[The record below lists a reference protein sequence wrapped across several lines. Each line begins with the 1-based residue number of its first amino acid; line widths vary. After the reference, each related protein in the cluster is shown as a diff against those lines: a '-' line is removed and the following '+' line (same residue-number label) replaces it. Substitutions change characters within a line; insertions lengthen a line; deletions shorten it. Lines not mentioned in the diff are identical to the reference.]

1 MNDMMQQPQ
10 QQEEP
15 QVTLTVKASWLNIII
30 GGLEEIPHKFSRP
43 VIDSVSQQARA
54 QLENRPEGPLSSKV
68 IN

>member
-1 MNDMMQQPQ
+1 MNDMMQQP

-15 QVTLTVKASWLNIII
+15 QVTLTVKTSWLNIII
-30 GGLEEIPHKFSRP
+30 AGLEEIPHKFSRP
-43 VIDSVSQQARA
+43 VIDSISQQAKA

>member
-10 QQEEP
+10 QEEQ
-15 QVTLTVKASWLNIII
+15 QVTLTVKTSWLNIII
-30 GGLEEIPHKFSRP
+30 AGLEEIPHKFSRP

-54 QLENRPEGPLSSKV
+54 QLENRPQGPLASKV

>member
-1 MNDMMQQPQ
+1 MNDMMQQP

-15 QVTLTVKASWLNIII
+15 QVTLTVKASWLNVIL

-43 VIDSVSQQARA
+43 VIDSVSQQART
-54 QLENRPEGPLSSKV
+54 QLENRPQGPLSTKV

>member
-1 MNDMMQQPQ
+1 MNDMMQQP

-15 QVTLTVKASWLNIII
+15 QVTLTVKTSWLNIII
-30 GGLEEIPHKFSRP
+30 AGLEEIPHKFSRP

-54 QLENRPEGPLSSKV
+54 QLENKPQGPLASKV

>member
-1 MNDMMQQPQ
+1 MNDMMQPQ

-15 QVTLTVKASWLNIII
+15 QVTLTLKASWLNVIIA
-30 GGLEEIPHKFSRP
+30 GLEEIPHKFSRQ

-54 QLENRPEGPLSSKV
+54 QLENKPQGPLSSKV

>member
-1 MNDMMQQPQ
+1 MNDMMQQP

-15 QVTLTVKASWLNIII
+15 QVTLTVKTSWLNIII
-30 GGLEEIPHKFSRP
+30 AGLEEIPHKFSRP

-54 QLENRPEGPLSSKV
+54 QLENRPQGPLSSKV

>member
-1 MNDMMQQPQ
+1 MNDMMQPQ

-15 QVTLTVKASWLNIII
+15 QVTLTLKASWLNVIMA
-30 GGLEEIPHKFSRP
+30 GLEEIPHKFSRP

-54 QLENRPEGPLSSKV
+54 QLENKPQGPLSSKV

>member
-10 QQEEP
+10 QEEQ
-15 QVTLTVKASWLNIII
+15 QVTLTVKTSWLNIII
-30 GGLEEIPHKFSRP
+30 AGLEEIPHKFSRP

-54 QLENRPEGPLSSKV
+54 QLENRPEGPLASKV

>member
-10 QQEEP
+10 QEEQ
-15 QVTLTVKASWLNIII
+15 QVTLTVKTSWLNIII
-30 GGLEEIPHKFSRP
+30 AGLEEIPHKFSRP

-54 QLENRPEGPLSSKV
+54 QLENKPQGPLSNKV

>member
-1 MNDMMQQPQ
+1 MNDMMQQP

-15 QVTLTVKASWLNIII
+15 QVTLTVKTSWLNIII
-30 GGLEEIPHKFSRP
+30 AGLEEIPHKFSRP

-54 QLENRPEGPLSSKV
+54 QLENRPEGPLATKV